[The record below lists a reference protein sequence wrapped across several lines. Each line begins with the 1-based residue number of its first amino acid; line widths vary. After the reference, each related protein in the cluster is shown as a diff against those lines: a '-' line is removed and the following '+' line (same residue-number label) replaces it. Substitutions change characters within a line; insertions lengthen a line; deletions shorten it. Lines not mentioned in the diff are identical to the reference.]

1 MNFKT
6 INLEHYDYFIN
17 DSLSL
22 SDDEFVFLLPKKA
35 VIFIKSGDKVISIN
49 IESIFFANGEF
60 KQTVCNLLKDKT
72 VVISDYKTA
81 SLYLTKELLSSAIS
95 VENLMRI
102 KNEQLDVFNFVNS
115 ELNKEKFF
123 ETIDFVCDKFN
134 EFKNLNED
142 EAIYY
147 KNLVIKDAATDV
159 LCNSFVYSNSSL
171 DGLFTPKDNLYARK
185 IQYSNKRAITGRIVC
200 TDKFNIQNI
209 SHEDE
214 RRKSIISRFNGGCL
228 INFDYNSFETRL
240 SMFLTKDKEF
250 IAKFSDKD
258 LHEETAKIMFDKN
271 IIDDSERKFAKDVN
285 HAIIF
290 GAGKDTVIK
299 IMDNLPEKQEIYK
312 EIKKFLYPII
322 SKSRVLDEE
331 YKKNGYIKNYF
342 GTFVYP
348 NKDYA
353 LYNNYVQS
361 SAADI
366 IARKIIAVNSILS
379 TFKSKIISAIHDS
392 ILVDFHPEE
401 DFLIDLISKEM
412 RQVGEFEFNMSHEK
426 TLNLFES

>member
-1 MNFKT
+1 
-6 INLEHYDYFIN
+6 
-17 DSLSL
+17 
-22 SDDEFVFLLPKKA
+22 
-35 VIFIKSGDKVISIN
+35 
-49 IESIFFANGEF
+49 
-60 KQTVCNLLKDKT
+60 
-72 VVISDYKTA
+72 
-81 SLYLTKELLSSAIS
+81 
-95 VENLMRI
+95 
-102 KNEQLDVFNFVNS
+102 
-115 ELNKEKFF
+115 
-123 ETIDFVCDKFN
+123 
-134 EFKNLNED
+134 
-142 EAIYY
+142 
-147 KNLVIKDAATDV
+147 
-159 LCNSFVYSNSSL
+159 
-171 DGLFTPKDNLYARK
+171 
-185 IQYSNKRAITGRIVC
+185 
-200 TDKFNIQNI
+200 
-209 SHEDE
+209 
-214 RRKSIISRFNGGCL
+214 
-228 INFDYNSFETRL
+228 
-240 SMFLTKDKEF
+240 
-250 IAKFSDKD
+250 
-258 LHEETAKIMFDKN
+258 MFDKN